1 MDGGCRIA
9 LDLLEQLGFSSSFDF
24 FQCHVDT
31 NSLDHVC
38 IKGKCFE
45 NYSFQTCGN
54 GCGVSVIVTSA
65 LAIYESNTF
74 SEYCLVK
81 PVKPFTLSYL
91 KNISHY
97 NDFLR
102 LCLIRW
108 MLGHSNLLEDINFKR
123 SNHSEPAS
131 INPKVLIDDRFADTS
146 SVSHSS
152 TGKERKKSQPPEQTK
167 FKGTN
172 AVPSNVEQ
180 STDHI
185 SNDSNILL
193 SSMNDQIM
201 ESFSVECIGRQCV
214 QFEK

>member
-1 MDGGCRIA
+1 
-9 LDLLEQLGFSSSFDF
+9 
-24 FQCHVDT
+24 
-31 NSLDHVC
+31 
-38 IKGKCFE
+38 
-45 NYSFQTCGN
+45 
-54 GCGVSVIVTSA
+54 
-65 LAIYESNTF
+65 
-74 SEYCLVK
+74 
-81 PVKPFTLSYL
+81 
-91 KNISHY
+91 
-97 NDFLR
+97 
-102 LCLIRW
+102 